1 VTVRAEIAVIVPGL
15 LGDINMPYKKGYS
28 KSSIGSNISHFKSKG
43 YSPKRAVAASLSIA
57 ADAAKAAG
65 KPSKAPKRKKSK

>member
-1 VTVRAEIAVIVPGL
+1 
-15 LGDINMPYKKGYS
+15 MPYKKGYS
-28 KSSIGSNISHFKSKG
+28 NSSIGSNISHFKSKG